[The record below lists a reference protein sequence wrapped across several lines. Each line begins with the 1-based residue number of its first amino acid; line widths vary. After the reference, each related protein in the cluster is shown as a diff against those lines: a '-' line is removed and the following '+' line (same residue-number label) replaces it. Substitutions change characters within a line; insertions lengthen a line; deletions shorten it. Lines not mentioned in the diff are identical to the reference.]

1 MYVQPEIQNRLDIL
15 FKDFTYADPISEN
28 LIDDKSYISISH
40 EDFPVEAI
48 LLFTLHKICKFSS
61 IYRWD
66 KMHWGIVFKYKGI
79 VNMIS
84 SHKFGLRIYSQ
95 KLNGSTNHKEIINRL
110 KKNIK
115 FIETK
120 ILAQYAEKQINSS
133 NFTIQNN
140 FHKLDNQYMYFRY
153 EAQKLFAKEITR
165 EDKDFTKVLSNY
177 LRKKDWEIEAV
188 YNALSMIDSYFS
200 RLEHILVLI
209 LPFAKKDS
217 KYEIKKTIGQFWSE
231 KYIEVLGCKGLSK
244 KIYDNLIQIKEKYRN
259 TFAHG
264 GFEKKSQSFHF
275 HLEGYGAVPAT
286 MSDYKNSVHFTSTPL
301 NEDKF
306 IEIVKIFDELDRY
319 IEENLVA
326 GWKFCQSGLDL
337 IMDRSSLKNMLKVS
351 QDPDNFEH
359 WLQNE
364 NERLCNYINADY

>member
-1 MYVQPEIQNRLDIL
+1 M
-15 FKDFTYADPISEN
+15 
-28 LIDDKSYISISH
+28 
-40 EDFPVEAI
+40 
-48 LLFTLHKICKFSS
+48 
-61 IYRWD
+61 
-66 KMHWGIVFKYKGI
+66 
-79 VNMIS
+79 
-84 SHKFGLRIYSQ
+84 
-95 KLNGSTNHKEIINRL
+95 
-110 KKNIK
+110 
-115 FIETK
+115 
-120 ILAQYAEKQINSS
+120 
-133 NFTIQNN
+133 
-140 FHKLDNQYMYFRY
+140 
-153 EAQKLFAKEITR
+153 
-165 EDKDFTKVLSNY
+165 
-177 LRKKDWEIEAV
+177 
-188 YNALSMIDSYFS
+188 
-200 RLEHILVLI
+200 

-217 KYEIKKTIGQFWSE
+217 KYEIKKIIGQFWSE

-286 MSDYKNSVHFTSTPL
+286 MSDYKNSVHFASTPL

-337 IMDRSSLKNMLKVS
+337 IIDRSSLKNMLEVS